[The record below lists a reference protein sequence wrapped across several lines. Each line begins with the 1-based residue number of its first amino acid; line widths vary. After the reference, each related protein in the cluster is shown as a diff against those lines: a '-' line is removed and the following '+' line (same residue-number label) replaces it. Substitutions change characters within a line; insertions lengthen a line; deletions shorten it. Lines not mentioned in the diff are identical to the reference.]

1 MTNQSNAAQAAAM
14 DYYVISVHHTH
25 RQDRYITIWAPEDC
39 GYRLRLQT
47 SGRYTEA
54 RIRKRLGYYNSGCSN
69 IAVPCHVVDA
79 IASDADPK
87 EFDSPLPDGAL
98 PRVVMNTRA
107 NWKTLIA
114 NVFATP
120 QYPVRPEFP
129 GASRKKDS
137 P

>member
-1 MTNQSNAAQAAAM
+1 MTNQSNAAQAPAM

-25 RQDRYITIWAPEDC
+25 RQDRYITIWAADNR
-39 GYRLRLQT
+39 GYRVRLQM

-54 RIRKRLGYYNSGCSN
+54 CIRNSPGYYNSGCGN

-79 IASDADPK
+79 IAAEADPK
-87 EFDSPLPDGAL
+87 EFDSPLPDDAL

-114 NVFATP
+114 NVIAAP
-120 QYPVRPEFP
+120 QYPVLPEFP
-129 GASRKKDS
+129 GAPRKKHS